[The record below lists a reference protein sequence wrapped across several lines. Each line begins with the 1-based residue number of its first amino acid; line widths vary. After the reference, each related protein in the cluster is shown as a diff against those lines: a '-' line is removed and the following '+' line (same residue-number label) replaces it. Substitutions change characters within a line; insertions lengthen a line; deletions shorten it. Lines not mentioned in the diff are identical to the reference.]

1 MLTGNTEVSDAAVRQ
16 QLELILSSR
25 TFLKAES
32 LAKLLR
38 FVVEQELNRNR
49 NRLREQIIAEEVF
62 GRRNFD
68 PQTDTIVRSQARR
81 LRKRLMDYYDTE
93 GRIQPIRIVLQKGG
107 YVPAFRNAAPALPG
121 DAISDASIVVL
132 PFLNL
137 TGLSSRE
144 YFSDGLTEEIIT
156 ALSRVR
162 RLKVVART
170 SAFAFKN
177 READVREI
185 GQRLG
190 VASVLEGSVRSSGD
204 RLRVTAQ
211 LIDCKTGFHRW
222 SENYDR
228 EQSDIFAIQDEI
240 ANSIVKTLT
249 RSALPSMVRQ
259 KTTNMEAYHLFLR
272 AIYEFFRVTADSI
285 PRCTELLQKATAID
299 PDFAAARA
307 FQGMTLAAAGWWG
320 MTPSMTVFPQARQL
334 AQDALSLDSQCVEA
348 RLTLAIIRFAF
359 DHDIDGSLKEF
370 EDLFELSPG
379 YAFARLGQAYALL
392 AARRFDEAIESA
404 RQAHELDPLSVVY
417 VYNRGVVAHFA
428 HRWDEAERFARAAA
442 ELVPD
447 FAESYILMGGCLM
460 EARRFEEAIPLME
473 KAISMNATIG
483 LEILPICYCR
493 MGRFADAEA
502 AFNRLV
508 ELGRHTYVAPHRF
521 GLAASAFPETGR
533 VFDYL
538 EDAWK
543 QRDARLIWLRSWP
556 FFDHLHSD
564 PRFLDLSR
572 RLRLI

>member
-1 MLTGNTEVSDAAVRQ
+1 VTGSNEVSGAAVRQ
-16 QLELILSSR
+16 QLETILLSR

-38 FVVEQELNRNR
+38 FIVEQELDGNRD
-49 NRLREQIIAEEVF
+49 RLREQIIAEEAF

-68 PQTDTIVRSQARR
+68 PQADTIVRSQARR
-81 LRKRLMDYYDTE
+81 LRQRLMDYYDTE
-93 GRIQPIRIVLQKGG
+93 GRAQPISIVLEKGS
-107 YVPAFRNAAPALPG
+107 YVPAFRRVRPAPAG
-121 DAISDASIVVL
+121 DVVSDSSIVVL

-137 TGLSSRE
+137 TGLSSQE

-156 ALSRVR
+156 ALSKVR

-185 GQRLG
+185 GRRLG
-190 VASVLEGSVRSSGD
+190 VAAVLEGSVRTSGD

-211 LIDCKTGFHRW
+211 LIDCKTGFHLW

-228 EQSDIFAIQDEI
+228 EQSDIFEVQSEI
-240 ANSIVKTLT
+240 ADSILRTLV
-249 RSALPSMVRQ
+249 RSAPPSTVRH

-285 PRCTELLQKATAID
+285 PRCTELLRQAIAID

-307 FQGMTLAAAGWWG
+307 FQGMTLVAAGWWG
-320 MTPSMTVFPQARQL
+320 MAPSMAVFPQARQL
-334 AQDALSLDSQCVEA
+334 ANEALALDPQCAEA
-348 RLTLAIIRFAF
+348 RLALAIIRFAF
-359 DHDIDGSLKEF
+359 DHDIDGSLDEF
-370 EDLFELSPG
+370 DDLLEFSPG

-392 AARRFDEAIESA
+392 AARRFDEAMESA
-404 RQAHELDPLSVVY
+404 RQAHELDPLSVIY

-428 HRWDEAERFARAAA
+428 QRWDEAERFARAAA
-442 ELVPD
+442 QLVPE

-460 EARRFEEAIPLME
+460 EARRFDEAIPLME

-493 MGRFADAEA
+493 MGRFDDAEV

-508 ELGRHTYVAPHRF
+508 ELARHTYVAPHRF
-521 GLAASAFPETGR
+521 ALAASAFPDTGR

-538 EDAWK
+538 EAAWK
-543 QRDARLIWLRSWP
+543 EHDARLIWLRSWP
-556 FFDHLHSD
+556 LFDHLHSD
-564 PRFLDLSR
+564 PRFVELSR